1 MTTNT
6 LAADITQRLID
17 SGVTIIE
24 LPGGMRQLFGK
35 YGTILLTQDIT
46 SILPKHIEQLIG
58 VSTSWANDSGTA
70 FHGAP
75 DTAQTTFDQ
84 SIAPNRLKAS
94 WYEP

>member
-6 LAADITQRLID
+6 LAANITQRLIN

-24 LPGGMRQLFGK
+24 LPGGTRQLLGK

-46 SILPKHIEQLIG
+46 SILPKHIEQLCG
-58 VSTSWANDSGTA
+58 VSTSWANDSGAA
-70 FHGAP
+70 FHRTP
-75 DTAQTTFDQ
+75 DTTHTTFDQ
-84 SIAPNRLKAS
+84 RIAPNRLQAS

>member
-24 LPGGMRQLFGK
+24 LPGGTRQLLGK
-35 YGTILLTQDIT
+35 YGTILLTQDIA
-46 SILPKHIEQLIG
+46 SILPKHIEQLCG
-58 VSTSWANDSGTA
+58 VSTLWANDSGTA
-70 FHGAP
+70 VHRVP
-75 DTAQTTFDQ
+75 DTTQTTFDQ
-84 SIAPNRLKAS
+84 SIAPNRPQAL